1 MDPCCLEGMWR
12 APASGSNGLILSFR
26 QAGSVNARRGAV
38 SVLDPRPAATSNYE
52 ECIGRLAAVAL
63 AMADNEKRARGQV
76 DGDAPQSARSQRRI
90 RYEFGDNSSAAAG
103 LNRIEDS
110 FVRREFQHHF

>member
-1 MDPCCLEGMWR
+1 MWR

-26 QAGSVNARRGAV
+26 QAGSVNARRCAV
-38 SVLDPRPAATSNYE
+38 PFWTRPAAASNDQ
-52 ECIGRLAAVAL
+52 ECIGRPAAVAL